1 MASWASKRQ
10 PVTGISS
17 TKHEFYS
24 VSLRGLDYAYLRC
37 MMEIMGY
44 TQIGA
49 ISNVQDKNACMF
61 PAKGS
66 GMYNWARHIDNRVYR
81 IRELATS
88 ATLKVKLFQ
97 DCMRGSAVRPLHRGR
112 AEAGMKYKAVLMG
125 EVPLTQNKNT

>member
-1 MASWASKRQ
+1 
-10 PVTGISS
+10 
-17 TKHEFYS
+17 
-24 VSLRGLDYAYLRC
+24 

-49 ISNVQDKNACMF
+49 ISIAQDKNACMF

-66 GMYNWARHIDNRVYR
+66 GMYNRARHIDNRVYR

-88 ATLKVKLFQ
+88 ATLKVKPFQ
-97 DCMRGSAVRPLHRGR
+97 DCRRASAVTPLHRGP
-112 AEAGMKYKAVLMG
+112 AEAGMKYKAVSMG